1 MTRPEL
7 LVLAL
12 PSGTCRS
19 VRSRCWPRRD
29 ALTDVTVDD
38 ATTGVELI
46 AAVSD
51 DIARVTADAAY
62 DTVAFYDAA
71 RARGATVVVPPAKT
85 AGCPD
90 AGRGRA
96 LVIRRSP
103 R

>member
-1 MTRPEL
+1 MIRRATMSAMTASAMTRAISSA
-7 LVLAL
+7 VV
-12 PSGTCRS
+12 TK
-19 VRSRCWPRRD
+19 
-29 ALTDVTVDD
+29 VTVDD
-38 ATTGVELI
+38 ATTDVELI
-46 AAVSD
+46 EAVSD

-62 DTVAFYDAA
+62 DTVAFYDSA

-96 LVIRRSP
+96 LVIARSP

>member
-1 MTRPEL
+1 MPKRQVE
-7 LVLAL
+7 VLA
-12 PSGTCRS
+12 TT
-19 VRSRCWPRRD
+19 D

-46 AAVSD
+46 EAVSD

-62 DTVAFYDAA
+62 DTVAFYDSA

-96 LVIRRSP
+96 LVIARSP